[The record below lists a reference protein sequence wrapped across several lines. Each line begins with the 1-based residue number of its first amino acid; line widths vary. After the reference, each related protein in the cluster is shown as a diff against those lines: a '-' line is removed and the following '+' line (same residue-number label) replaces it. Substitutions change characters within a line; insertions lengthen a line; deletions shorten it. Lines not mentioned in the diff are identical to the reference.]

1 MAMLNNQMVYVSE
14 TELPFRGNERI
25 LHNENG
31 LDVANH
37 NSRLSR
43 FSSSKLKQTCRKGT
57 NRDCWQLPKGL
68 PFEIPPGK
76 NSKLHDLFP
85 ATVGHTGTP
94 IALRQGETELSK
106 YQNSPFSWWVPLWLK
121 KYTQQYYTNPIIV
134 VEHWYVWGH
143 TLSQCRL
150 LVMAN
155 RIFRSLL
162 GFNFPITGKS
172 LKVELPITNQFFH
185 MFML

>member
-1 MAMLNNQMVYVSE
+1 MAMLNNQMVYVSK
-14 TELPFRGNERI
+14 TELPCRGNERI

-31 LDVANH
+31 VDVANH

-43 FSSSKLKQTCRKGT
+43 FSSSKLKQTYRKGT

-76 NSKLHDLFP
+76 NSKLDDLFP
-85 ATVGHTGTP
+85 AAVGHTGTP
-94 IALRQGETELSK
+94 ISSQASSFSSQGGTQLSK
-106 YQNSPFSWWVPLWLK
+106 YQKSPLSWWAPLWLK

-134 VEHWYVWGH
+134 VEPWYVWGH

-155 RIFRSLL
+155 QLHFWKLIRF
-162 GFNFPITGKS
+162 
-172 LKVELPITNQFFH
+172 
-185 MFML
+185 